1 MNEKDF
7 ERSLKTLE
15 KSVKDFED
23 DHQRNYKCQE
33 ELKAVQTA
41 LFNAKLDHKNR
52 CASLPDGAS
61 DLEFDKTLRDLSE
74 KLTGLERQWE
84 AHVLKGSIGIGD
96 TIQQSEYWALECKLQ
111 IYSQMF
117 DMWQKL
123 REQRADY
130 NKEFFSKLFIST
142 LVAILLPLLA
152 STGITTLTPLVLVL
166 LISVLAGAAG
176 ICVLWAVKLWALW
189 QTEHAQR
196 HTLKMMEKSLN
207 LPFRTTNVL
216 NENAIELTSAS
227 RLIYIDLDYYG
238 SPLIMAAV
246 FYFVLLAVIWLW
258 LSPLIAA
265 TIFVFVLL
273 VVHFRQVLT
282 PKLLSLVSRI

>member
-7 ERSLKTLE
+7 EQSLKTLE
-15 KSVKDFED
+15 KLLKDVED

-33 ELKAVQTA
+33 ELKAVETA
-41 LFNAKLDHKNR
+41 LFNAKLAHENR
-52 CASLPDGAS
+52 RASLPDGDF

-84 AHVLKGSIGIGD
+84 AHVLKDSIGIED

-176 ICVLWAVKLWALW
+176 ICGLWAVKLWALW

-227 RLIYIDLDYYG
+227 RLIYLDLDYYG
-238 SPLIMAAV
+238 SPVIMAIV
-246 FYFVLLAVIWLW
+246 FYFVLLAVTWLW

-265 TIFVFVLL
+265 IIFVFVLI
-273 VVHFRQVLT
+273 VVHFRQVLA